1 MRLINVNSGE
11 IVLRALSSPAPSIPS
26 KAAQSAGIE
35 FGAMNVKMPV
45 LLKREQPWHLTGTDA
60 WEHHR
65 PGVLMALIATRA
77 QGQLRMIPV
86 SGVWI
91 EDDDATEPSRVAMAG

>member
-1 MRLINVNSGE
+1 
-11 IVLRALSSPAPSIPS
+11 
-26 KAAQSAGIE
+26 
-35 FGAMNVKMPV
+35 MNVKMPV

-77 QGQLRMIPV
+77 QG
-86 SGVWI
+86 
-91 EDDDATEPSRVAMAG
+91 